1 MPLPPRIVVAML
13 LPLLST
19 LPHAAAQEAPDYA
32 TSAPHVRPVN
42 GLKSLVDEA
51 AARSPE
57 VRALLDRLEETDV
70 IVYVRSRAFED
81 QQLDGRVALLAVT
94 NLQRYLVIELSCL
107 ETTIVQMATL
117 GHELYHALEI
127 AIEPSIVDTR
137 TLAAHYRR
145 IGQQQSDAIGR
156 QTFETEAAYEAGR
169 RTRRQLLVNR
179 SRSANGS

>member
-1 MPLPPRIVVAML
+1 ML
-13 LPLLST
+13 VPLLSAAS
-19 LPHAAAQEAPDYA
+19 PAAAQDAADHSS
-32 TSAPHVRPVN
+32 SAPHVRPVN
-42 GLKSLVDEA
+42 GLQSLVDEA

-57 VRALLDRLEETDV
+57 VRALLDRLEESDV
-70 IVYVRSRAFED
+70 IVYIRSRAFDD
-81 QQLDGRVALLAVT
+81 QQLDGRVALVGAT
-94 NLQRYLVIELSCL
+94 SLQRYLVIELSCL

-127 AIEPSIVDTR
+127 ATEPSIVDSR

-169 RTRRQLLVNR
+169 RTRRQLLVNK